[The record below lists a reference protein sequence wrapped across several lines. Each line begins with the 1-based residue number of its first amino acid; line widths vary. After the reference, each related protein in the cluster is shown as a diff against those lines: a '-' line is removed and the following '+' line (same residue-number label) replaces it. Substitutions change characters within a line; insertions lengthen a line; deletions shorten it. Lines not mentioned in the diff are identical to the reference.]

1 MKTVRN
7 LLMGLCSLG
16 LVLLVWNATPAY
28 AATDTPSDASNVIV
42 ESNQAT
48 AVFAGGCFWCME
60 KPFEDLEGVI
70 SATSGYTGGTTEN
83 PTYSEVSSGV
93 TGHVEAVQVVY
104 DPRQLRYDD
113 LLDVFWHNIDP
124 VDEGGQFCDQ
134 GSQYL
139 SKIFVQNDEQLQW
152 VTQSEQRLKEL
163 PQFRDLSIATT
174 IEPAQ
179 PFYPAEEHHQ
189 DYARKHPVRYQLVE
203 LYCGRPARLNKLWGN
218 P

>member
-7 LLMGLCSLG
+7 LLMGLCFLG
-16 LVLLVWNATPAY
+16 LVLLGYAMPAY
-28 AATDTPSDASNVIV
+28 AANDTPSDASAVIA

-48 AVFAGGCFWCME
+48 ALFAGGCFWCME

-83 PTYSEVSSGV
+83 PNYSEVSTGV

-104 DPRQLRYDD
+104 DPMQLSYDE
-113 LLDVFWHNIDP
+113 LLDVFWHNVDP
-124 VDEGGQFCDQ
+124 VDDAGQFCDQ

-139 SKIFVQNDEQLQW
+139 SKIFVQSDEQLQRA
-152 VTQSEQRLKEL
+152 TQSEQRLREL
-163 PQFRDLSIATT
+163 PQFRNLTIATT

-179 PFYPAEEHHQ
+179 TFYPAEERHQ
-189 DYARKHPVRYQLVE
+189 NYARKHPVRYQLVE
-203 LYCGRPARLNKLWGN
+203 LYCGRPARLNKLWG
-218 P
+218 